1 MNVPSMR
8 EGEPQMEAEQ
18 IETHAVTRDGRAWQ
32 PSYLLDIDQEI
43 CIGCGRCFKVCGR
56 SVMTLQGITED
67 GNLVGLDDDE
77 EILRK
82 VMTVTDP
89 GACIGC
95 GACGRV
101 CGKNCQKHG
110 SS

>member
-1 MNVPSMR
+1 
-8 EGEPQMEAEQ
+8 MEATQTEVG
-18 IETHAVTRDGRAWQ
+18 AFTRDGRAWK
-32 PSYLLDIDQEI
+32 PSYLLAIDPET

-56 SVMTLQGITED
+56 DVMTLQGLTED
-67 GNLVGLDDDE
+67 GELVGLDDDE

-95 GACGRV
+95 CACSRV
-101 CGKNCQKHG
+101 CGKNCQTHG
-110 SS
+110 PS

>member
-1 MNVPSMR
+1 M
-8 EGEPQMEAEQ
+8 QAEQ
-18 IETHAVTRDGRAWQ
+18 IETQAVTRDGRAWQ
-32 PSYLLDIDQEI
+32 PSYLLYIDQEI

-67 GNLVGLDDDE
+67 GDLVGLDDDE

-82 VMTVTDP
+82 VITVTDP

-101 CGKNCQKHG
+101 CGKNCQRHG
-110 SS
+110 PS

>member
-1 MNVPSMR
+1 
-8 EGEPQMEAEQ
+8 MEMEK
-18 IETHAVTRDGRAWQ
+18 IEAQPVTRGGRPWQ
-32 PSYLLDIDQEI
+32 PSYLLEIDSET

-67 GNLVGLDDDE
+67 GELVELDDDQ

-101 CGKNCQKHG
+101 CGKSCQRHG
-110 SS
+110 PL

>member
-1 MNVPSMR
+1 
-8 EGEPQMEAEQ
+8 MEVQAF
-18 IETHAVTRDGRAWQ
+18 TRDGRAWK
-32 PSYLLDIDQEI
+32 PSYLLAIDPET

-56 SVMTLQGITED
+56 DVMTLQGLTED
-67 GNLVGLDDDE
+67 GEIVGLDDDE

-95 GACGRV
+95 GACSRV
-101 CGKNCQKHG
+101 CGKNCQTHG
-110 SS
+110 PS

>member
-1 MNVPSMR
+1 
-8 EGEPQMEAEQ
+8 MEAEQ
-18 IETHAVTRDGRAWQ
+18 IETRAVTRDGRSWQ
-32 PSYLLDIDQEI
+32 PSYLLDIDPEV

-67 GNLVGLDDDE
+67 GALVGLDDDE

-82 VMTVTDP
+82 VMTVTDH

-110 SS
+110 PS

>member
-1 MNVPSMR
+1 
-8 EGEPQMEAEQ
+8 MEAEQ
-18 IETHAVTRDGRAWQ
+18 IETQAVTRDGRAWQ
-32 PSYLLDIDQEI
+32 PSYLLGIDQEI

-56 SVMTLQGITED
+56 SVMTLQGITEGGD
-67 GNLVGLDDDE
+67 LVGLDDDE

-110 SS
+110 PS

>member
-1 MNVPSMR
+1 
-8 EGEPQMEAEQ
+8 MEAQ
-18 IETHAVTRDGRAWQ
+18 LATTAVTRDGREWRPA
-32 PSYLLDIDQEI
+32 YLLGIDPET

-56 SVMTLQGITED
+56 DVMTLQGITED
-67 GNLVGLDDDE
+67 GDLVGLDDDE

-82 VMTVTDP
+82 VMMVTDS

-95 GACGRV
+95 GACARV

-110 SS
+110 LS

>member
-1 MNVPSMR
+1 M
-8 EGEPQMEAEQ
+8 QAEQ
-18 IETHAVTRDGRAWQ
+18 IETQAVTRDGRAWQ
-32 PSYLLDIDQEI
+32 PSYLLDIDREI

-67 GNLVGLDDDE
+67 GDLVGLDDDE

-101 CGKNCQKHG
+101 CGKNGQRHG